1 MRLLGRTGQL
11 SGRTVAVSGPLK
23 IGRAPENGLQLSID
37 GVSRQHA
44 QVTPDGDGFWIEDL
58 NSANGTF
65 LNGVRVTKERLAHL
79 DVITLGRVAD
89 LIVDARSV
97 AAPAVGAVS
106 GDVFLELLDGAE
118 SGTRVAVPAGEL
130 TIGRAAP
137 SNFLIDSR
145 VVSKLHARLRRTTDR
160 LALDDL
166 DSPNGTF
173 VNGARITTNRVLHDS
188 DTISIAG
195 VRSFRVHLSGG
206 APAPGPAAM
215 PAAPLAAA
223 SPAAAP
229 PAAFSQEWK
238 TKLVWS
244 ADELSAVEAERARVI
259 EEVRRSTGGLP
270 GDGGGAAPSP
280 AAPPASAPAPAR
292 KTEFI
297 GRGSTPLPP
306 DFAAAGAPPSGAV
319 SASVPPPARKT
330 EFLDRGSVPM
340 PPDFGPPAA
349 PAAAPPA
356 PAPPPVPAPVP
367 APAPAPTPAP
377 TPAPAPA
384 PAPKTS
390 FFRPGTDLPPVFAEA
405 PPAASNAPGAAGA
418 PMPATSTFRP
428 GADLPPLL
436 SDAPT
441 PPRTPMPVAA
451 PDVFCLRGTAGEFTL
466 TEGTHVVGRQE
477 GVAIVISDRQVSR
490 NHAAITVQNGRVTIE
505 DRASANGTFVNGERL
520 TSPRTLKAGDQL
532 KFGDVQLVLIVKK

>member
-97 AAPAVGAVS
+97 AAPTVGAVT
-106 GDVFLELLDGAE
+106 GDAFLELLDGPEA
-118 SGTRVAVPAGEL
+118 GTRVIVPAGEL

-137 SNFLIDSR
+137 SNLLIDSR

-173 VNGARITTNRVLHDS
+173 VNGARITTNRVLRDG

-206 APAPGPAAM
+206 APAPSPVAM
-215 PAAPLAAA
+215 PAAPPAAA
-223 SPAAAP
+223 PPVAAP

-238 TKLVWS
+238 TKFVWS

-270 GDGGGAAPSP
+270 GDGGGAASSP
-280 AAPPASAPAPAR
+280 ASAPASASSPAPAPAR

-297 GRGSTPLPP
+297 GRGSMSLPP
-306 DFAAAGAPPSGAV
+306 DFAPAGTPPSGVV
-319 SASVPPPARKT
+319 SASPPPPARKT

-349 PAAAPPA
+349 PSAAPPA
-356 PAPPPVPAPVP
+356 PAPPP
-367 APAPAPTPAP
+367 APAAAT
-377 TPAPAPA
+377 
-384 PAPKTS
+384 APKTS
-390 FFRPGTDLPPVFAEA
+390 FFRPDTDLPPVFTEA
-405 PPAASNAPGAAGA
+405 PPAGSSAPGPAAA

-441 PPRTPMPVAA
+441 PPRTPMPVAP

-477 GVAIVISDRQVSR
+477 GVSIVISDRQVSR
-490 NHAAITVQNGRVTIE
+490 NHAALTVQNGQVAIE
-505 DRASANGTFVNGERL
+505 DRASANGTFVNGQRL
-520 TSPRTLKAGDQL
+520 TAPRTLKAGDQL
-532 KFGDVQLVLIVKK
+532 KFGDVLLVLTVKK

>member
-23 IGRAPENGLQLSID
+23 IGRAPENELQLSVD

-44 QVTPDGDGFWIEDL
+44 KITPDGDGFWIEDL

-97 AAPAVGAVS
+97 AAPAVGPVS
-106 GDVFLELLDGAE
+106 GEAFLEAVDGPQD
-118 SGTRVAVPAGEL
+118 GTRIVLPAGEL

-137 SNFLIDSR
+137 SNILIDSR

-160 LALDDL
+160 LSLDDL

-173 VNGARITTNRVLHDS
+173 VNGARITTNYLLKDG

-206 APAPGPAAM
+206 GTRRRCRSRRSPVSPAPPAAG
-215 PAAPLAAA
+215 
-223 SPAAAP
+223 AP

-270 GDGGGAAPSP
+270 GDERGARRRARRRPPRRHPRRRLERPSSS
-280 AAPPASAPAPAR
+280 AATACRCRQTSRPPARRAPAAR

-297 GRGSTPLPP
+297 GRDSLPTPPGLP
-306 DFAAAGAPPSGAV
+306 AARRAPSATGAGPTCTG
-319 SASVPPPARKT
+319 SAS
-330 EFLDRGSVPM
+330 
-340 PPDFGPPAA
+340 AA
-349 PAAAPPA
+349 PSAPRRQCRKRRP
-356 PAPPPVPAPVP
+356 
-367 APAPAPTPAP
+367 
-377 TPAPAPA
+377 
-384 PAPKTS
+384 
-390 FFRPGTDLPPVFAEA
+390 FRPGADLPPVFAEA
-405 PPAASNAPGAAGA
+405 PPAAPSGPAPACA
-418 PMPATSTFRP
+418 PMPATSAFRP
-428 GADLPPLL
+428 GADLPPVF

-441 PPRTPMPVAA
+441 PPPTPAPVAA
-451 PDVFCLRGTAGEFTL
+451 PDVLCLRGAAGEFTL

-477 GVAIVISDRQVSR
+477 GVSIFISDRQVSR
-490 NHAAITVQNGRVTIE
+490 NHAVVTVQNGRVTIE

-520 TSPRTLKAGDQL
+520 SSPRVLKVGDQL
-532 KFGDVQLVLIVKK
+532 KFGDLLLVVIARK

>member
-11 SGRTVAVSGPLK
+11 SGRTVAVTGPLK
-23 IGRAPENGLQLSID
+23 IGRAPENDLQLSVD

-44 QVTPDGDGFWIEDL
+44 LLTPEGDGFWIEDL

-97 AAPAVGAVS
+97 AAPAASPVVGDA
-106 GDVFLELLDGAE
+106 FLEAVDGPE
-118 SGTRVAVPAGEL
+118 DGTRIAVPAGEL
-130 TIGRAAP
+130 TIGRVAP
-137 SNFLIDSR
+137 SNVLVDSR

-173 VNGARITTNRVLHDS
+173 VNGARITTNRLLHDG

-206 APAPGPAAM
+206 GA
-215 PAAPLAAA
+215 PAAPAAV
-223 SPAAAP
+223 PAAVSAP
-229 PAAFSQEWK
+229 SQSAAPQAAFSQEWK

-259 EEVRRSTGGLP
+259 AEVRRATGGLP
-270 GDGGGAAPSP
+270 GESGSAAAGSPSQE
-280 AAPPASAPAPAR
+280 APAPAR

-297 GRGSTPLPP
+297 GRDSLPMPP
-306 DFAAAGAPPSGAV
+306 DFAAAGPPPAAAAPTPAPPA
-319 SASVPPPARKT
+319 ARKT
-330 EFLDRGSVPM
+330 EFIGRDSLPM
-340 PPDFGPPAA
+340 PPDFPP
-349 PAAAPPA
+349 PMAPPA
-356 PAPPPVPAPVP
+356 PA
-367 APAPAPTPAP
+367 APAPAAAAPRAAPVPPTPP
-377 TPAPAPA
+377 G
-384 PAPKTS
+384 PKTTA
-390 FFRPGTDLPPVFAEA
+390 FRPGADLPPVFAEA
-405 PPAASNAPGAAGA
+405 PPAVPSTREPAAA
-418 PMPATSTFRP
+418 PMPATSAFRP
-428 GADLPPLL
+428 GADLPPVF
-436 SDAPT
+436 SEAPT
-441 PPRTPMPVAA
+441 PPRTPAPAAPAA
-451 PDVFCLRGTAGEFTL
+451 PDVLCLRGAAGEFTL

-477 GVAIVISDRQVSR
+477 GVSIFISDRQVSR
-490 NHAAITVQNGRVTIE
+490 NHAVVTVQNGRVTIE

-520 TSPRTLKAGDQL
+520 SAPRVLKAGDQL
-532 KFGDVQLVLIVKK
+532 KFGDLLLVVVAKK

>member
-11 SGRTVAVSGPLK
+11 SGRTVAVTGPLK
-23 IGRAPENGLQLSID
+23 IGRAPENDLQLSVD

-44 QVTPDGDGFWIEDL
+44 LLTPEGDGFWIEDL

-97 AAPAVGAVS
+97 AAPAASPVVGDA
-106 GDVFLELLDGAE
+106 FLEAVDGPE
-118 SGTRVAVPAGEL
+118 DGTRIAVPAGEL
-130 TIGRAAP
+130 TIGRVAP
-137 SNFLIDSR
+137 SNVLVDSR

-173 VNGARITTNRVLHDS
+173 VNGARITTNRLLHDG

-206 APAPGPAAM
+206 GA
-215 PAAPLAAA
+215 PAAPAAV
-223 SPAAAP
+223 PAAVSAP
-229 PAAFSQEWK
+229 SQSAAPQAAFSQEWK

-259 EEVRRSTGGLP
+259 AEVRRATGGLP
-270 GDGGGAAPSP
+270 GESGSAAAGSPSQE
-280 AAPPASAPAPAR
+280 APPPAR

-297 GRGSTPLPP
+297 GRDSL
-306 DFAAAGAPPSGAV
+306 
-319 SASVPPPARKT
+319 
-330 EFLDRGSVPM
+330 PM
-340 PPDFGPPAA
+340 PPDFPP
-349 PAAAPPA
+349 PMAPPA
-356 PAPPPVPAPVP
+356 PA
-367 APAPAPTPAP
+367 APAPAAAAPRAAPVPPTPP
-377 TPAPAPA
+377 G
-384 PAPKTS
+384 PKTTA
-390 FFRPGTDLPPVFAEA
+390 FRPGADLPPVFAEA
-405 PPAASNAPGAAGA
+405 PPAVPSTREPAAA
-418 PMPATSTFRP
+418 PMPATSAFRP
-428 GADLPPLL
+428 GADLPPVF
-436 SDAPT
+436 SEAPT
-441 PPRTPMPVAA
+441 PPRTPAPAAPAA
-451 PDVFCLRGTAGEFTL
+451 PDVLCLRGAAGEFTL

-477 GVAIVISDRQVSR
+477 GVSIFISDRQVSR
-490 NHAAITVQNGRVTIE
+490 NHAVVTVQNGRVTIE

-520 TSPRTLKAGDQL
+520 SSPRVLRPGDQL
-532 KFGDVQLVLIVKK
+532 KFGDLLLVVVAKK